1 MVSTGKSECGSGS
14 QPVPQGHTFLTAH
27 GPEDPPELY
36 PCFQAITAGLST
48 PSRAHLVSSCF
59 GKCPHLP
66 PYCVGLLAQRR
77 ILCAPPTLCAP
88 FTLAGCSEW
97 ACPAWL
103 IWSFDNLCRMK
114 VVVSEQQCSAA
125 SVIDYLQMLV
135 FLIHF
140 FLNVLL

>member
-1 MVSTGKSECGSGS
+1 MVSTGKCACGSGS
-14 QPVPQGHTFLTAH
+14 QPAPQGRIFLTAR
-27 GPEDPPELY
+27 GPEDPPEHY

-66 PYCVGLLAQRR
+66 PCCVGLLAQRR
-77 ILCAPPTLCAP
+77 LLLLSLCVLLSPLQDAVSE
-88 FTLAGCSEW
+88 LAQPGSFGV
-97 ACPAWL
+97 
-103 IWSFDNLCRMK
+103 FDNLCRVK

-125 SVIDYLQMLV
+125 SVIHYLQMLV